1 MGNRDDIKIVLGSE
15 RFKSS
20 TNTDLSI
27 PIGLDNT
34 QRELDEFDRVSSV
47 NLAQVF
53 NNERQKST
61 IFRPTSKLSFI
72 FSNEYSGTT
81 GVGGGYSPF
90 TNYLYLVNDANSFST
105 TSWSGYPQYVEFDFI
120 RTDFNISGYTINDGL
135 TPPHV
140 DFVKKSGTTYNW
152 EQYLSYAYDN
162 DYDKTMQY
170 YYEDGTSY
178 TWKASDGIH
187 FKVLSP
193 YNGLGKGLISFIC
206 ISEHNLSVGQY
217 VQINIPGY
225 TGESLLQV
233 YSVGNGEFNSNK
245 YIFNVFNYGFQITNN
260 SLGTFKKILD
270 INNSGES
277 MSRYYVRRHK
287 ILTSIDDAVLTKS
300 GFEHNPFQ
308 NQNQFVYS
316 SQTKNN
322 KAKIAQKE
330 GSQSYLI
337 SFKKDIDV
345 SQYFDNLNRPL
356 SKLYVTIINKGYFGW
371 FNKPTN
377 LNEPYSSGLRQGF
390 GFNINSYLSEYWSAQ
405 NFNNNKTAI
414 PTNNYTRN
422 QYKFYYN
429 ENLNVGDIIDGD
441 FCEYNNFEMIER
453 VISKLCHKITYNSE
467 LFKISYIDGGN
478 PATINQRIANPQ
490 GYYYSPHYSI
500 TLREFS
506 SYIEEGNSK
515 NIVNIPNYA
524 FYSSKS
530 KLIIWRDM
538 YDYGY
543 IDNDGVGVD
552 YPFLNGTHYPS
563 NEIIFKLIPEGV
575 QSENIN
581 VIFDPKI
588 DECE

>member
-90 TNYLYLVNDANSFST
+90 TNYLYLVNDTNSFST

-152 EQYLSYAYDN
+152 GQYLSYAYDN

-193 YNGLGKGLISFIC
+193 YNGLGKGL
-206 ISEHNLSVGQY
+206 
-217 VQINIPGY
+217 
-225 TGESLLQV
+225 
-233 YSVGNGEFNSNK
+233 
-245 YIFNVFNYGFQITNN
+245 

-287 ILTSIDDAVLTKS
+287 ILTSIDDIVLTKS
-300 GFEHNPFQ
+300 GFEQNPFQ
-308 NQNQFVYS
+308 NKNQFVYS

-405 NFNNNKTAI
+405 NFNINKTSI

-429 ENLNVGDIIDGD
+429 ENLKIGDIVDGD

-453 VISKLCHKITYNSE
+453 TISKLCHKITYNADI
-467 LFKISYIDGGN
+467 FKISYIQGGN

-490 GYYYSPHYSI
+490 GYYYTPHYSI

-506 SYIEEGNSK
+506 TYIEEGNSK